1 MSSPTIQRQSI
12 VSTLVIFLGFG
23 FGALN
28 LIVLQPKILTTEQWG
43 LTRVISEAAILL
55 ANLATFGAMPV
66 NAKFFPFYRR
76 YLPREKIDLPAI
88 TGSVFLI
95 GLVFTLT
102 LLFLLK
108 PWIIQVFGRN
118 NTLFESYYYTLVLF
132 LFFQSTFLYMELFA
146 WFAGRTILANSLKEL
161 LFRVLTTLALLLL
174 ALKLINFDGF
184 MLFFGLLYL
193 PLAGILIYLVRKS
206 NGFPIHFSISKVTR
220 RFKSKMISLGSFVF
234 LTTFSQI
241 AFIVCDTLFLAGMYN
256 LGQAGIYSVA
266 QYFSQVLEVPMRS
279 MQTSSVPLISEYWRA
294 KNMTGLQS
302 IYRKSCINLLMAGLG
317 LGGLILINL
326 NNIEKFFPSEYS
338 LMVTPIALLVVARWI
353 NLGTGLNSI
362 LIQLSTWW
370 RFDFASTLIYSIIG
384 IPLNY
389 FLIRNYGM
397 IGAAVATIIAM
408 TLYNG
413 IRFAFLYLKYGLQ
426 PFTWRNLVLLTGG
439 LAIIAG
445 VYALPSI
452 PNLYIDGIIRSVIFS
467 FIFGFFVLQLKLSEE
482 VHALYEKW
490 IMQKLLKMP
499 R

>member
-28 LIVLQPKILTTEQWG
+28 LIILQPKILTPEQWG

-76 YLPREKIDLPAI
+76 YLPKEKIDLPAI
-88 TGSVFLI
+88 TGSVFI
-95 GLVFTLT
+95 AGLAITLT
-102 LLFLLK
+102 LLFILK
-108 PWIIQVFGRN
+108 PWIIQIFGKN
-118 NTLFESYYYTLVLF
+118 NTLFEPYYYTLVLF
-132 LFFQSTFLYMELFA
+132 LIFQGTFLYMELFA
-146 WFAGRTILANSLKEL
+146 WFAGRTILANTLKEL
-161 LFRVLTTLALLLL
+161 LFRVLTTVALLLL
-174 ALKLINFDGF
+174 AFRLINFDGF

-206 NGFPIHFSISKVTR
+206 GGFPIHFSISKVTR
-220 RFKSKMISLGSFVF
+220 RLKDKMISLGSFVF
-234 LTTFSQI
+234 LTTLSQI
-241 AFIVCDTLFLAGMYN
+241 GFIVCDTLFLASMYN
-256 LGQAGIYSVA
+256 LGQAGIYAVA

-302 IYRKSCINLLMAGLG
+302 VYRKSCITLLVGGMG

-326 NNIEKFFPSEYS
+326 HNIEKFFPPAYN
-338 LMVTPIALLVVARWI
+338 LMIAPIALLVVARWI
-353 NLGTGLNSI
+353 NLGTGLNTI
-362 LIQLSTWW
+362 IIQLSTWW

-384 IPLNY
+384 IPLNF

-397 IGAAVATIIAM
+397 MGAAMATIIAM

-413 IRFAFLYLKYGLQ
+413 LRFGFLYIKYGLQ
-426 PFTWRNLVLLTGG
+426 PFTWRNTVLMSGG
-439 LAIIAG
+439 LAIIVV
-445 VYALPSI
+445 VYFIPAL
-452 PNLYIDGIIRSVIFS
+452 PNLYIDGLMRSTIFVIL
-467 FIFGFFVLQLKLSEE
+467 FGTFVLKLKLSEE
-482 VHALYEKW
+482 VHALYKKW
-490 IMQKLLKMP
+490 ILKKLLN
-499 R
+499 RST